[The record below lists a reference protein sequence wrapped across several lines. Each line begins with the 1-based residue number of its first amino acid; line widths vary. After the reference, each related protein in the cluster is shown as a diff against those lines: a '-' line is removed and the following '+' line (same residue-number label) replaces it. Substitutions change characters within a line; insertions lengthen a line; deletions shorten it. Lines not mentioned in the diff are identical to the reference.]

1 MVLWFVSALPFL
13 AEVIWSNP
21 SLEEVIRNTSL
32 AKLALQSVELERV
45 VKADP
50 LLPLLTLVVS

>member
-1 MVLWFVSALPFL
+1 VL
-13 AEVIWSNP
+13 AEVIWGNP
-21 SLEEVIRNTSL
+21 SLEEVSRNTPL

-50 LLPLLTLVVS
+50 LLPLLPLAVS

>member
-1 MVLWFVSALPFL
+1 MVLLFVSALTLL

-21 SLEEVIRNTSL
+21 SLEEVSRNIPL

-45 VKADP
+45 VKADRIEKNFI
-50 LLPLLTLVVS
+50 